1 MDAPRPWTRGSP
13 APSMPASGPSLL
25 APRPPQ
31 LRPSR
36 SATNLMASAHRP
48 QEQGVVD
55 HNGNYLVD
63 FVVDELPTPGG
74 AGLLIPPHS
83 AQQVRRVKSST
94 ELGSAST
101 VEESKG
107 KDESKWK
114 NALGE
119 AQYFAGGLISHPA
132 ESTKHYSI
140 IRHSR
145 ALVWYRGPATSVSIT
160 ILADSFLP
168 PTRTLWL
175 QQKGF
180 SGNMGMSLKALIGTN
195 GDWIEVTPASKAGPE
210 HIDAVDERGIQRDIK
225 RFMKKASG
233 RAASHVPRET
243 HVVRIPATAVDGY
256 FRLVL
261 CCGDEGNKKVLCGSP
276 VFRIAST
283 STDPTVVR
291 GASLSTMPLEMGVKV
306 ASTVGQQ
313 VAKKYTGVVGAVVQ
327 SKAARALPNAAVKK
341 AANAAYQRSG
351 IGTTVSESWKAGK
364 AGRYDPIVQVSPVD
378 GPVEVVGSDEGP
390 EKPFPLPF
398 EGRTVQGTGWST
410 CALAVP
416 TANLREVPDEIKM
429 RMKGVFA
436 AWACLVPGK
445 GLEELSHDWHE
456 AIVTIAPYRNAR
468 PGVVIK
474 NKVAVH
480 FIHDFEFATF
490 FDAKVKVVLMAH
502 LHPPNHDDDPDVL
515 LREHA
520 QDLMV
525 TLATLGRDNW
535 GPVEA
540 VSRIKTL
547 KSERSF
553 QERLD
558 GATGKVQKGVDRIP
572 LHWAGVRSESA
583 ASRDQVYGIGGLWI
597 PR

>member
-1 MDAPRPWTRGSP
+1 
-13 APSMPASGPSLL
+13 
-25 APRPPQ
+25 
-31 LRPSR
+31 
-36 SATNLMASAHRP
+36 MASIHRP

-55 HNGNYLVD
+55 DKGNLLVD

-74 AGLLIPPHS
+74 AGLLMPPRASSQH
-83 AQQVRRVKSST
+83 QVRRVKSSSELASESAT
-94 ELGSAST
+94 EPP
-101 VEESKG
+101 KQ

-119 AQYFAGGLISHPA
+119 AQYFAGGLISRPA
-132 ESTKHYSI
+132 ESTRHYSI

-160 ILADSFLP
+160 VLADTPLP

-180 SGNMGMSLKALIGTN
+180 SGNMGMSLKALVGTTS
-195 GDWIEVTPASKAGPE
+195 GWIDVTPASKAAPE
-210 HIDAVDERGIQRDIK
+210 HIDPVDERGIQRDLK
-225 RFMKKASG
+225 RFIKKASG
-233 RAASHVPRET
+233 RTQLHVPRET
-243 HVVRIPATAVDGY
+243 HVVRIPASAVDGY

-261 CCGDEGNKKVLCGSP
+261 CCGDEGAKKVLCGSP

-291 GASLSTMPLEMGVKV
+291 GSSLSTMPLEMGVKV
-306 ASTVGQQ
+306 ASTVGQT

-341 AANAAYQRSG
+341 AANAAYKRSG
-351 IGTTVSESWKAGK
+351 IGTTVGDSWKAGK
-364 AGRYDPIVQVSPVD
+364 AGRYNPLVEVSSLD
-378 GPVEVVGSDEGP
+378 GPVDVVGLDAGP
-390 EKPFPLPF
+390 EKPFPVTF
-398 EGRTVQGTGWST
+398 EGKVVRGTGWST
-410 CALAVP
+410 GELAIP
-416 TANLREVPDEIKM
+416 TANLREVSDEVKM

-436 AWACLVPGK
+436 AWACILPKK

-456 AIVTIAPYRNAR
+456 AIVTIAPFRNAT
-468 PGVVIK
+468 PGIVIK

-480 FIHDFEFATF
+480 FIHDFESASFY
-490 FDAKVKVVLMAH
+490 DARVKVLLMAH
-502 LHPPNHDDDPDVL
+502 LHPPNRDDDPDEL
-515 LREHA
+515 IREHA

-525 TLATLGRDNW
+525 TLASLSRENW
-535 GPVEA
+535 GPMEA
-540 VSRIKTL
+540 ATRMKTL

-572 LHWAGVRSESA
+572 LHWAGVRSESGT
-583 ASRDQVYGIGGLWI
+583 SRDEVYGIGGLWI